1 MSTKIVNITGYARNN
16 EQFVVKAENFDVR
29 ISKNQNHPELDAP
42 SPIEYILAGYA
53 GCIHAVG
60 TLVAKELNLDLKS
73 LKIEISGEINVD
85 KFLGN
90 PTADRAGFKS
100 IEVLVKPTAEATTEE
115 LQNWLKIV
123 ESRCPVYDNLIN
135 PTPIQVSLVNEFESV
150 ETI

>member
-90 PTADRAGFKS
+90 STADRAGFKS
-100 IEVLVKPTAEATTEE
+100 IEVLVKPTAEATTVD

-135 PTPIQVSLVNEFESV
+135 PTPIQVSLINEFEIV